1 MKSKSKFKK
10 EHIMSIGKKEFI
22 KLAVILLTISYFVYR
37 GINEFIFYILILI
50 FIVIS
55 FIVIISRYKKRIL
68 FDFMKKDLIEKC
80 AIIMLIIMDLLIY
93 IRTNPAILILVGLS
107 CLVVI
112 GFIAIISKY
121 KKGKM

>member
-1 MKSKSKFKK
+1 MKSKSKSKK
-10 EHIMSIGKKEFI
+10 EYIMSIGKNEFI

>member
-1 MKSKSKFKK
+1 
-10 EHIMSIGKKEFI
+10 MSIGKNEFI
-22 KLAVILLTISYFVYR
+22 KLEVILLTISYFVYR

-121 KKGKM
+121 